1 MPTDLSPWT
10 LQLHQPQFQHRPPSV
25 PLPPPSTV
33 LDGDRPV
40 LEPRDCIDG
49 ALSALD
55 AVVAASAPA
64 TRSVTQAASD
74 SIQSALTPSA
84 CLPEEYAARHASVT
98 HLRHTLM
105 QMSATCTPSR
115 GSMSQSFVARRTVRS
130 IHALVCAIRAC
141 RDPLLD
147 SHVEFETALT
157 AVDRVRWDVCTKFT
171 LNAIV
176 SGLEESINYFRYHQ
190 SHDDHRRLSEFNS
203 ASAPNVL
210 PASHFSLLPLL
221 TDLHS
226 SVTSKGLVDFDAIF
240 LLAVK
245 ADFLQKTEPENSAA
259 IASLSWGLEWLL
271 ECIESGVWEA
281 LENALDTLAFSFNK
295 LAAALLQPRKNSTQK
310 DTDAPPLVT
319 RDRSFSATLNQLGEK
334 VIVRRGSRR
343 AVREDSGMFRI
354 DSAIVVSNSAINSSN
369 GPIAPVGDMAGV
381 RMTKSGRSKRTSVLA
396 MK

>member
-176 SGLEESINYFRYHQ
+176 SGLEE
-190 SHDDHRRLSEFNS
+190 
-203 ASAPNVL
+203 
-210 PASHFSLLPLL
+210 
-221 TDLHS
+221 
-226 SVTSKGLVDFDAIF
+226 GLVDFDAIF